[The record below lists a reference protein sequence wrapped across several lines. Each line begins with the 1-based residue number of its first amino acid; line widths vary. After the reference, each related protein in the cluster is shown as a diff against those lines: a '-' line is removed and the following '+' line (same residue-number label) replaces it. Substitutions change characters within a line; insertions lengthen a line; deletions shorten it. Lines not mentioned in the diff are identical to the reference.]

1 MQNIQISNDHGEY
14 IMNRGTTRA
23 NQHAEKCVDSAW
35 LPMRAFEK
43 GYVGGAKVKFCDIA
57 ALMR

>member
-1 MQNIQISNDHGEY
+1 
-14 IMNRGTTRA
+14 MNCGTTRA

-43 GYVGGAKVKFCDIA
+43 GCVGGAKVKFCDVA
-57 ALMR
+57 ALTR

>member
-1 MQNIQISNDHGEY
+1 MQSIQIPNDCGEY

-23 NQHAEKCVDSAW
+23 NQHAGKCVDSAW

-43 GYVGGAKVKFCDIA
+43 GVWVG
-57 ALMR
+57 LR